1 MIQNNTAQYVQ
12 RRQYSCD
19 LKRRVEKQA
28 GESVWVKITQTQ
40 FTTAGNAD
48 CQGVYDKLESWVKN
62 NDLG

>member
-1 MIQNNTAQYVQ
+1 MQEVTAN
-12 RRQYSCD
+12 
-19 LKRRVEKQA
+19 LKPHNRVEKQA